1 MLCLCLGF
9 VVTAAY
15 AAPFFFAQKAG
26 GKWVRIF
33 NGKDLDG
40 WTPKIKGYPA
50 GENFA
55 NTFRVRKNALVV
67 DYEGYGG
74 EFKDRF
80 GHIFYQN
87 PYSDFKLRF
96 DYRFVGDQLKGGPGW
111 AWRNSGVMILG
122 QPVDSIGKDQDFPV
136 SCEVQ
141 LLGGPKTGERPTANV
156 CTPGTNIVYGGKL
169 WTQHCTDSTS
179 RTFRG
184 DQWVHLE
191 IEVHANGE
199 VTHWVN
205 SQKVISY
212 REVQFDPNDAEG
224 KKLIK
229 GGKLKIDTGT
239 ISLQSES
246 HPIEF
251 KNIEIMP
258 LTAALESN

>member
-1 MLCLCLGF
+1 MLCLYLGL
-9 VVTAAY
+9 VVTAAS
-15 AAPFFFAQKAG
+15 AAPFFFPQNSG
-26 GKWVRIF
+26 GKWIRIF

-40 WTPKIKGYPA
+40 WTAFIKGYKV
-50 GENFA
+50 GDNFA
-55 NTFRVRKNALVV
+55 NTFRVRKNAIVV
-67 DYEGYGG
+67 DYDGYGG
-74 EFKDRF
+74 EFKNRF
-80 GHIFYQN
+80 GHLFYKN
-87 PYSDFKLRF
+87 LYSDFKLRL
-96 DYRFVGDQLKGGPGW
+96 DYRFTGEQLKDGPSW
-111 AWRNSGVMILG
+111 AWRNSGVMVLG
-122 QPVDSIGKDQDFPV
+122 QPINTLKEDQEFPV

-141 LLGGPKTGERPTANV
+141 LLGGAETGERPTANV
-156 CTPGTNIVYGGKL
+156 CTPGTNIVYNGKL

-212 REVQFDPNDAEG
+212 REVQLDPNDSEG

-229 GGKLKIDTGT
+229 GGKLILETGS

-246 HPIEF
+246 HPVEF

-258 LTAALESN
+258 LVPAKETR